1 MSKEATIRKLLVSFF
16 GLGYG
21 PGAPGTWGSFGAVV
35 VYVLLWYALG
45 GAVPWWVLVV
55 LIAAASAVNLILG
68 RWAVAC
74 YKSPDPR
81 PVVVDEVAG
90 MWLSLLL
97 VPVSTWAR
105 LMWVCVA
112 AFLLFRIL
120 DILKLPPAKQ
130 LERLPVGA
138 GILCDDLAAGI
149 QANILLQILFRL
161 LWRT

>member
-1 MSKEATIRKLLVSFF
+1 MSKEATTRKLLVSFF

-21 PGAPGTWGSFGAVV
+21 PIAPGTWGSFGAVV
-35 VYVLLWYALG
+35 VYVVLWYALG
-45 GAVPWWVLVV
+45 GAVPWWALVV
-55 LIAAASAVNLILG
+55 MIAAACAVNLALG

-81 PVVVDEVAG
+81 PVVIDEVAG

-97 VPVSTWAR
+97 VPVSGPTR
-105 LMWVCVA
+105 LLWVCA
-112 AFLLFRIL
+112 AGFFLFRIL

-130 LERLPVGA
+130 LERLPTGA

-149 QANILLQILFRL
+149 QANILLQVVFRF
-161 LWRT
+161 LWRA